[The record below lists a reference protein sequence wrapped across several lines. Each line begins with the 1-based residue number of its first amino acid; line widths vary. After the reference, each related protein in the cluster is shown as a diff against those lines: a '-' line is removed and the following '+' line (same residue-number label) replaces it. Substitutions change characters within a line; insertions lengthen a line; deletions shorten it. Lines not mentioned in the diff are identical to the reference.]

1 MAKKCKSADY
11 YFKKNK
17 ILIFFFFVLKR
28 YVGKFLTKTE
38 RQDHNSTIR
47 KKFTNVFVKN
57 FDDLLNDDKLREI
70 FSKFGE
76 ITSAVVARHPDG
88 KSKGYGF
95 CNFKDPSSAEK
106 ACGEM
111 NEFEMEGG
119 HKLTVTRH
127 QKKSERVNELKKRY
141 EAAKKE
147 RRSKYEGVNLYI
159 KNLDDRVDDEK
170 LREEFSKFGT
180 ITSAKV
186 MKDNGRS
193 KGFAFVCFK
202 GPEEATRAVSEMRG
216 KIVGSKPLYVA
227 LAQLKEERRS
237 HLISQY
243 KNYINNLRM
252 NQSMYVPPS
261 NAMYLP
267 SNVYPAMYQTM
278 QRATPRW
285 AANPRPQGTA
295 GTPAYQTFQM
305 YNPVQQQ
312 QQQAQQ
318 QQQQQ
323 QQQPQQQ
330 QRGRLNQPPIQ
341 LRPTA
346 MNRMNYMNAQQ
357 QQYVR
362 NNQYVVNGTAPAG
375 IQQQAQQQAQ
385 QAQPSSQQQQ
395 QQAQQQQVK
404 RVNKTGGKDEQV
416 INIAGQPP
424 LSTDMLA
431 SANPQEQ
438 KQMLG
443 ERLYPLIYGIHPDW
457 AGKIT
462 GMLLEIDNAELIHML
477 DSQESLREK
486 VCLKKLKKL
495 KNFFLNFFFF

>member
-1 MAKKCKSADY
+1 
-11 YFKKNK
+11 
-17 ILIFFFFVLKR
+17 
-28 YVGKFLTKTE
+28 
-38 RQDHNSTIR
+38 
-47 KKFTNVFVKN
+47 
-57 FDDLLNDDKLREI
+57 LRET
-70 FSKFGE
+70 FAKFGD

-95 CNFKDPSSAEK
+95 CNFRDPSSADQ
-106 ACGEM
+106 ACAEM
-111 NEFEMEGG
+111 NEFELDGR
-119 HKLTVTRH
+119 KLTVTRH
-127 QKKSERVNELKKRY
+127 QKKNERVNELKKKY
-141 EAAKKE
+141 EAAKRE

-186 MKDNGRS
+186 MKENGRS

-227 LAQLKEERRS
+227 LAQLKDERRS

-285 AANPRPQGTA
+285 TAGNTRPQQQGGPA
-295 GTPAYQTFQM
+295 GTSPAYQTFQM
-305 YNPVQQQ
+305 YNPTA
-312 QQQAQQ
+312 QQQAQTAQ
-318 QQQQQ
+318 QQQS
-323 QQQPQQQ
+323 QQ
-330 QRGRLNQPPIQ
+330 QRGRLNQVPIQ

-346 MNRMNYMNAQQ
+346 MNRMSYMNAQQ
-357 QQYVR
+357 QQFVR
-362 NNQYVVNGTAPAG
+362 GNQYAVNGAPVQ
-375 IQQQAQQQAQ
+375 IPQQGQQ
-385 QAQPSSQQQQ
+385 SQQQQ
-395 QQAQQQQVK
+395 QAQNSQQQQVK
-404 RVNKTGGKDEQV
+404 RVGKPGKDEET

-424 LSTDMLA
+424 LTTNMLA

-443 ERLYPLIYGIHPDW
+443 ERLYPLIFNIYPDW

-462 GMLLEIDNAELIHML
+462 GMLLEIDNAELLHML

-486 VCLKKLKKL
+486 VNNFLKIKT
-495 KNFFLNFFFF
+495 FD

>member
-1 MAKKCKSADY
+1 M
-11 YFKKNK
+11 
-17 ILIFFFFVLKR
+17 
-28 YVGKFLTKTE
+28 
-38 RQDHNSTIR
+38 
-47 KKFTNVFVKN
+47 
-57 FDDLLNDDKLREI
+57 REV

-76 ITSAVVARHPDG
+76 ITSAVVARNPDG

-95 CNFKDPSSAEK
+95 CNFRDPSSADQ
-106 ACGEM
+106 ACAEM
-111 NEFEMEGG
+111 NEFELDGR
-119 HKLTVTRH
+119 KLTVTRH
-127 QKKSERVNELKKRY
+127 QKKNERVNELKKRY

-186 MKDNGRS
+186 MKENGRS

-227 LAQLKEERRS
+227 LAQLKDERRN
-237 HLISQY
+237 HLVSQY

-267 SNVYPAMYQTM
+267 SNVYPAMYQPM

-285 AANPRPQGTA
+285 AAGNTRPQQGGPTGPA
-295 GTPAYQTFQM
+295 APAYQTFQM
-305 YNPVQQQ
+305 YNPTAQ

-318 QQQQQ
+318 AQQAAAQQQS
-323 QQQPQQQ
+323 QQ
-330 QRGRLNQPPIQ
+330 QRGRLNQVPIQ

-357 QQYVR
+357 QQFVR
-362 NNQYVVNGTAPAG
+362 GNQYVVNGGPVQMPQQG
-375 IQQQAQQQAQ
+375 QQAQQ
-385 QAQPSSQQQQ
+385 SQQQ
-395 QQAQQQQVK
+395 QQAQNQQQQQAK
-404 RVNKTGGKDEQV
+404 RVGKPGKDEETL
-416 INIAGQPP
+416 NIAGQPP
-424 LSTDMLA
+424 LTTGMLA

-443 ERLYPLIYGIHPDW
+443 ERLYPLIFNIYPDW

-462 GMLLEIDNAELIHML
+462 GMLLEIDNAELLHML

-486 VCLKKLKKL
+486 V
-495 KNFFLNFFFF
+495 NS